1 MTATLQDAIQKV
13 LDRQGT
19 SDLALEAVASLV
31 LQEFDAQKA
40 VVYTLDKGTGMLK
53 LRCHAGIDRAAADA
67 IRFLCMGK
75 GLTGKAATER
85 GPVQGR
91 HHADACCAGE
101 REVLPEG
108 SLFVPML
115 DGDALRGVLGIA
127 KEFHREYAPD
137 EVASLSAI
145 ARLIAAYLK

>member
-1 MTATLQDAIQKV
+1 MTSTLHDAVQKV

-19 SDLALEAVASLV
+19 SDLALDAVAELI
-31 LQEFDAQKA
+31 LEQFDAHKA

-53 LRCHAGIDRAAADA
+53 LRCHVGIDRSAVDA

-85 GPVQGR
+85 GPIQGWQ
-91 HHADACCAGE
+91 HADSRCAGE
-101 REVLPEG
+101 KDVLPEG

-115 DGDALRGVLGIA
+115 AEDALRGVLGIA
-127 KEFHREYAPD
+127 KDFHREYAPD
-137 EVASLSAI
+137 EVAALSSI
-145 ARLIAAYLK
+145 ARLIAAYLN